1 MITRTVL
8 LVEDDL
14 DVRDTLQDLLEGEGF
29 DVVPAANGKQAIDYL
44 TLNDPPGADLVILD
58 LMMPMV
64 SGWEVLDKMTA
75 DDRLSD
81 IPVIVLSAMAGDRP
95 DRAQGLVRK
104 PFAIETLVAAIRG
117 CLPESDGF
125 PAPN

>member
-1 MITRTVL
+1 MTRTVL

-29 DVVPAANGKQAIDYL
+29 DVIPAANGKQAIDYL

-75 DDRLSD
+75 DDKLSD

-104 PFAIETLVAAIRG
+104 PFAIETLVSAIRG
-117 CLPESDGF
+117 CLPGVDGS
-125 PAPN
+125 PAAN

>member
-1 MITRTVL
+1 
-8 LVEDDL
+8 
-14 DVRDTLQDLLEGEGF
+14 
-29 DVVPAANGKQAIDYL
+29 
-44 TLNDPPGADLVILD
+44 VILD

-75 DDRLSD
+75 DDKLSD

-104 PFAIETLVAAIRG
+104 PFAIETLVSAIRG
-117 CLPESDGF
+117 CLPGLDGS